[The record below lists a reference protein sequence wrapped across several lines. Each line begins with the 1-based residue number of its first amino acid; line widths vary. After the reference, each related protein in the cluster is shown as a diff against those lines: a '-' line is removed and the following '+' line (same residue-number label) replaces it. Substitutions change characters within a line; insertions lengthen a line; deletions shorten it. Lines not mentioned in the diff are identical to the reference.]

1 MTMTKYFVSLITLL
15 MLFSVPV
22 RAEEINWVEK
32 EGVIYKID
40 RGNRTAVIGGYRYY
54 FGSASGYQNA
64 DIDLLGFP
72 GGSFELLEVDMN
84 VQFHFV
90 REEPWRRIIRL
101 RQLPDDIWP
110 DKNLVIPK
118 PGDQNLYINK

>member
-40 RGNRTAVIGGYRYY
+40 RGNRTAIIGGYRYY

-64 DIDLLGFP
+64 DMDLIGFP
-72 GGSFELLEVDMN
+72 GGSFELLETGMI

-90 REEPWRRIIRL
+90 QEDPWRRIIRL
-101 RQLPDDIWP
+101 RQLPDDTWP
-110 DKNLVIPK
+110 DKDLVIPK
-118 PGDQNLYINK
+118 PGNQNLYINK